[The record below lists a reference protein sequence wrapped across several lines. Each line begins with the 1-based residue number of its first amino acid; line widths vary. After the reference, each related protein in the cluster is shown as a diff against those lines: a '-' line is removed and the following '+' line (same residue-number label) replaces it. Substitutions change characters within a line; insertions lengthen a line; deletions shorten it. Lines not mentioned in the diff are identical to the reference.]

1 MLAETASWSQPAR
14 QSPTPPHLPPSL
26 PLIPTPRH
34 VMGAIHCF
42 VGAYTALM
50 FYRQPDTW
58 APKSEAGGKSG
69 KAKAALAAALQSLS
83 ESHDA
88 SVCEALCAHAVV
100 AQMRR
105 DMQLPARTVCPG
117 PLDQWA
123 NGPLAFVFVS
133 GAGAVESVERPTTG
147 AGEGRAAAAGAGPTA
162 KPVAT
167 ADASAPG
174 DDVAS
179 GQVGAPATDGA
190 GEGPA
195 EQGRRRH
202 RPPHRPHPPH
212 PPHPTPPHPLTPP
225 TQPTQPIPSSHRVPR
240 TGERQAVRQE

>member
-14 QSPTPPHLPPSL
+14 QSPIPPYLPASL

-34 VMGAIHCF
+34 VMGAIHYF
-42 VGAYTALM
+42 VGACTALM

-69 KAKAALAAALQSLS
+69 KAAKAALAAALQSLS

-174 DDVAS
+174 DESRTTWPQARW
-179 GQVGAPATDGA
+179 
-190 GEGPA
+190 
-195 EQGRRRH
+195 GRQQLTVQARARRS
-202 RPPHRPHPPH
+202 RRWQLV
-212 PPHPTPPHPLTPP
+212 TW
-225 TQPTQPIPSSHRVPR
+225 
-240 TGERQAVRQE
+240 